1 MRDEEG
7 REEEQVSARQYLSVP
22 YTQREQAKAA
32 GALWDWQEKLWYI
45 GPEGT
50 RETLARWLPEN
61 ARAREAQPPSD
72 PREEFA
78 ELLRDLGADL
88 TGPHP
93 IMDAKSHRVATL
105 DDKRGE
111 KSMFY
116 VGHLDGRPAGYVKN
130 NRTGEEQRWKASAR
144 SMTKEQFEAIAAP
157 RAQEREADR
166 QALYAKTAQRVQ
178 YELDSYK
185 EADPEHE
192 YLRSKGVSAFPGLL
206 QSPYGSLVVPAYD
219 TEGQL
224 WTVQY
229 VNADGT
235 KRFARD
241 SRKEACFHL
250 LGVDYRTFIDQG
262 DRRQNGVGSAQLERL
277 ERAKAIVIAEG
288 YATAA
293 TLQELYAGKQP
304 PGGERD
310 VEFIV
315 AFDSGNVPAVAQAIR
330 ERYPDEAIVIAADN
344 DIKQE
349 RNPRVRK
356 NPGLEKA
363 TEAATIAN
371 AELLVP
377 RFTEAELAQ
386 HDGGLSDWND
396 VAMKTS
402 RGDSIAGELL
412 AAVSAAQ
419 VLIHAKEEKREP
431 EEAEML
437 IQHGTAPYAFNSE
450 NQESYFVRTIDH
462 AGAEKLYWGLDL
474 PRALSESGAGVGDTI
489 KASKQRVAGTRGNVW
504 RIATV
509 GRDPD
514 RVVKEYDR
522 LLTTTPGGRTRLEQ
536 SNPELVAARDRAV
549 IDKKKEQLKPLIGQ
563 HQAQTLGLRQRLQM
577 RVT

>member
-1 MRDEEG
+1 MSAEEG
-7 REEEQVSARQYLSVP
+7 REEEPREARQYLSVP

-45 GPEGT
+45 GPEGS
-50 RETLARWLPEN
+50 REKLARWLPEN
-61 ARAREAQPPSD
+61 AQAREAQPPSD

-78 ELLRDLGADL
+78 GLLRDLGADL
-88 TGPHP
+88 TGQHP

-178 YELDSYK
+178 HELDSYNA
-185 EADPEHE
+185 ADPEHE
-192 YLRSKGVSAFPGLL
+192 YLRSKQVSAFAGLL
-206 QSPYGSLVVPAYD
+206 QSPHGSLAVPAYD
-219 TEGQL
+219 AEGQL

-241 SRKEACFHL
+241 SRKEGCFHI
-250 LGVDYRTFIDQG
+250 LGGTMADVK
-262 DRRQNGVGSAQLERL
+262 
-277 ERAKAIVIAEG
+277 RAHAVVIAEG

-293 TLQELYAGKQP
+293 TLKRAHEDGPLVGDAK
-304 PGGERD
+304 RI
-310 VEFIV
+310 EFV
-315 AFDSGNVPAVAQAIR
+315 AAFDSGNVPAVAQAIR
-330 ERYPDEAIVIAADN
+330 ERYPDKAIVIAADN

-349 RNPRVRK
+349 RNPRARK

-363 TEAATIAN
+363 TEAAKVAN

-396 VAMKTS
+396 AVMKTS
-402 RGDSIAGELL
+402 RGETIADELL
-412 AAVSAAQ
+412 AAVEAAQ
-419 VLIHAKEEKREP
+419 ARIHAKEETREEDP
-431 EEAEML
+431 EML
-437 IQHGTAPYAFNSE
+437 IQHGMAPYAFNPE
-450 NQESYFVRTIDH
+450 NQESYFVRTIDG
-462 AGAEKLYWGLDL
+462 AGAEKLYWGQDL
-474 PRALSESGAGVGDTI
+474 PRALTESGARVGDAI
-489 KASKQRVAGTRGNVW
+489 KASKERVAGTRGNVW
-504 RIATV
+504 EIATV

-514 RVVKEYDR
+514 RLVKEYDR
-522 LLTTTPGGRTRLEQ
+522 LVTATPGGRTRLEQ
-536 SNPELVAARDRAV
+536 SNPELVAARDQA
-549 IDKKKEQLKPLIGQ
+549 IADKKKEHVHQTVLAQPLTAHRG
-563 HQAQTLGLRQRLQM
+563 QRLKL
-577 RVT
+577 